1 MSTNARIISEHFT
14 HVLKYLNIYKKTFL
28 PAEQSVHI
36 NYICILSFPRVN
48 VLVRALPIHILLKRK
63 KKKRILLPVQKCD
76 TASDSMG
83 EGQSKLTLNAH
94 SARDIGARW
103 FHLQASI

>member
-63 KKKRILLPVQKCD
+63 KKRGFCCL
-76 TASDSMG
+76 
-83 EGQSKLTLNAH
+83 SKNVTQPQIQWEKDKVN
-94 SARDIGARW
+94 
-103 FHLQASI
+103 